1 MEERKNF
8 HCERIGVC
16 SKCGEISAIEIHHKI
31 PLAIGGT
38 NNNDNLICL
47 CEKCHKEVHKSNRSE
62 LIKAGQKKKSAKQF
76 IIGYA
81 DLYEKIVQLI
91 IDSNGNAKAYEVL
104 DIIENMDKRRNARKN
119 DEAQFERIEKSLA
132 HLEQWLASS

>member
-1 MEERKNF
+1 M
-8 HCERIGVC
+8 
-16 SKCGEISAIEIHHKI
+16 
-31 PLAIGGT
+31 
-38 NNNDNLICL
+38 
-47 CEKCHKEVHKSNRSE
+47 
-62 LIKAGQKKKSAKQF
+62 IKAGQKKKSAKQF